1 MGSDWSAV
9 PDTAVPTVPPLGRSL
24 VRMPTEIGADEVQRL
39 VREEDAVV
47 FDVLPGKEFS
57 DEHLPGAR
65 NIPLKELTAD
75 AVAALDRGR
84 PVIAYCH
91 DDT

>member
-1 MGSDWSAV
+1 
-9 PDTAVPTVPPLGRSL
+9 
-24 VRMPTEIGADEVQRL
+24 MPTEIGADEVQRL
-39 VREEDAVV
+39 VREENAVLL
-47 FDVLPGKEFS
+47 DVLPRKEFNE
-57 DEHLPGAR
+57 EHIPGAR
-65 NIPLKELTAD
+65 NIALKELTAD

>member
-1 MGSDWSAV
+1 
-9 PDTAVPTVPPLGRSL
+9 
-24 VRMPTEIGADEVQRL
+24 MPTEIGADEVQRL
-39 VREEDAVV
+39 VREENAVLL
-47 FDVLPGKEFS
+47 DVLPRKEFE
-57 DEHLPGAR
+57 EHIPGAR

-75 AVAALDRGR
+75 AVAALDRER

>member
-1 MGSDWSAV
+1 
-9 PDTAVPTVPPLGRSL
+9 
-24 VRMPTEIGADEVQRL
+24 MPTEIGADEVQRL
-39 VREEDAVV
+39 VREENAVLL
-47 FDVLPGKEFS
+47 DVLPTKEFN
-57 DEHLPGAR
+57 DEHIPGAR

-75 AVAALDRGR
+75 AVAALDRER